1 MAEVI
6 YYGGVKMA
14 KFNYSCDEKT
24 AILSVKKAL
33 NGKVGILK
41 DKGSEL
47 VVGAPM
53 MTVNIVFNNGTVETK
68 ASLFGKALLG
78 TVDSCIELS
87 GEFIKI

>member
-1 MAEVI
+1 
-6 YYGGVKMA
+6 MA

-24 AILSVKKAL
+24 AMLSVKKAL

-41 DKGSEL
+41 DKGNEL

-53 MTVNIVFNNGTVETK
+53 MTVNIKLTNGIVETG

-78 TVDSCIELS
+78 TGDSCIELS
-87 GEFIKI
+87 EEFIKI

>member
-1 MAEVI
+1 
-6 YYGGVKMA
+6 MA
-14 KFNYSCDEKT
+14 KFNYSCDEKA

>member
-1 MAEVI
+1 MS
-6 YYGGVKMA
+6 
-14 KFNYSCDEKT
+14 KFSYSCDQKT

-41 DKGSEL
+41 DKGAEL

-53 MTVNIVFNNGTVETK
+53 MTVNIIFNNGAVETK

-87 GEFIKI
+87 GEFAKI